1 MAIYISLCN
10 WTDQGI
16 ANVKDSPKRL
26 DGARKAWRSAGAKL
40 KEVYLTMGEY
50 DFVTISE
57 APDDE
62 TMARIALAV
71 ASAGSVRTKTLKAFS
86 EKEFRAIIGSLP

>member
-16 ANVKDSPKRL
+16 ANAKDSPKRL
-26 DGARKAWRSAGAKL
+26 AQARKVWKAAGAKL
-40 KEVYLTMGEY
+40 KDFYLTMGEY
-50 DFVTISE
+50 DFVILSE

-62 TMARIALAV
+62 TMARITLTV
-71 ASAGSVRTKTLKAFS
+71 ASAGAVRTKTLKAFP
-86 EKEFRAIIGSLP
+86 EKDYRSIVESLP

>member
-26 DGARKAWRSAGAKL
+26 DDARKAWRSAGAKL

-57 APDDE
+57 VPDDE
-62 TMARIALAV
+62 TMARVALAV

>member
-10 WTDQGI
+10 WTDQGV

-26 DGARKAWRSAGAKL
+26 DQARKAWRAAGAKL
-40 KEVYLTMGEY
+40 KDFYLTMGEY

-62 TMARIALAV
+62 TMARVALAL
-71 ASAGSVRTKTLKAFS
+71 ASAGSVRTKTLKAFP
-86 EKEFRAIIGSLP
+86 EKDYRAIIGSLP

>member
-10 WTDQGI
+10 WTDQGV

-26 DGARKAWRSAGAKL
+26 ADARKVWKSAGAKL
-40 KEVYLTMGEY
+40 KDFYLTMGEY
-50 DFVTISE
+50 DFVIVSE

-62 TMARIALAV
+62 TMARIALTA
-71 ASAGSVRTKTLKAFS
+71 ASAGAVRTKTLRAFP
-86 EKEFRAIIGSLP
+86 EKDYNAIIGSLP

>member
-10 WTDQGI
+10 WTDQGV

-26 DGARKAWRSAGAKL
+26 DQARKAWKSAGAKL
-40 KEVYLTMGEY
+40 KDFYLTMGEY

-62 TMARIALAV
+62 TMARVALAL
-71 ASAGSVRTKTLKAFS
+71 ASAGSVRTKTLKAFP
-86 EKEFRAIIGSLP
+86 EKDYRAIIGSLP